1 MNKKQ
6 YITPLSAVIAI
17 RSGRLL
23 QGGSET
29 LPINKDDDPVTDSNE
44 VYSRRRKDVWDDEEE
59 EEY

>member
-1 MNKKQ
+1 MSKKQ
-6 YITPLSAVIAI
+6 YITPLAAVDAI
-17 RSGRLL
+17 LIERLL

-29 LPINKDDDPVTDSNE
+29 LPINKDDDPVSDPSE

>member
-1 MNKKQ
+1 MYKKQ

-29 LPINKDDDPVTDSNE
+29 LPINKEEEPVTDPSE

-59 EEY
+59 EDY